1 MIQNTMTNASN
12 VTNYIYARLNDVG
25 SATNEVRPL
34 ISIKSQQTE
43 KILNFMASVVTTTNE
58 NRYTQMSY
66 TINNAGFDL
75 PLVGLIKLG
84 STDYPLGFYDFTI
97 YQNSS
102 NSNLDPSGL
111 TTTLYT
117 GLLNLI
123 SSTDTT
129 QYKQYTTNDTDTDSV
144 YITL

>member
-1 MIQNTMTNASN
+1 MIQANFVSGNN
-12 VTNYIYARLNDVG
+12 LDNYIYLRLTDKG
-25 SATNEVRPL
+25 SATNVVRPL

-43 KILNFMASVVTTTNE
+43 KILNFIPSLLVLTNE
-58 NRYTQMSY
+58 ERYTQMSY
-66 TINNAGFDL
+66 TIGLLDF
-75 PLVGLIKLG
+75 PVIGLIIVG
-84 STDYPLGFYDFTI
+84 NTDYPFGFYDVTI

-111 TTTLYT
+111 TTKLYT
-117 GLLNLI
+117 GLLNLKPVV
-123 SSTDTT
+123 DTT

>member
-1 MIQNTMTNASN
+1 MIQATFSSGANIDNF
-12 VTNYIYARLNDVG
+12 IYLRLNDLG
-25 SATNEVRPL
+25 SATNFIRPL

-43 KILNFMASVVTTTNE
+43 KILNFMASLVTVTNE
-58 NRYTQMSY
+58 NRYTEMKY
-66 TINNAGFDL
+66 TIGTTDL
-75 PLVGLIKLG
+75 PLLGLIILG
-84 STDYPLGFYDFTI
+84 TTDYPFGFYDVTI

-117 GLLNLI
+117 GLLNLR
-123 SSTDTT
+123 SLVDTT
-129 QYKQYTTNDTDTDSV
+129 QYTSYTINDSDTDSV

>member
-1 MIQNTMTNASN
+1 MTQNFLS
-12 VTNYIYARLNDVG
+12 IYA
-25 SATNEVRPL
+25 
-34 ISIKSQQTE
+34 KSF
-43 KILNFMASVVTTTNE
+43 NW
-58 NRYTQMSY
+58 
-66 TINNAGFDL
+66 AGFFL
-75 PLVGLIKLG
+75 TK
-84 STDYPLGFYDFTI
+84 TI

-117 GLLNLI
+117 GLLNLT

>member
-1 MIQNTMTNASN
+1 MIQSIFVSGNNLD
-12 VTNYIYARLNDVG
+12 NYIYLRLNDKG
-25 SATNEVRPL
+25 SATNVLRPL
-34 ISIKSQQTE
+34 VSIKSQQTE
-43 KILNFMASVVTTTNE
+43 KILNFIPSVVVVTNE
-58 NRYTQMSY
+58 ERYTQMSY
-66 TINNAGFDL
+66 TIGLLDF
-75 PLVGLIKLG
+75 PVIGLIIVG
-84 STDYPLGFYDFTI
+84 NTDYPFGFYDVTI

-117 GLLNLI
+117 GLLNLRP
-123 SSTDTT
+123 SVDTT

>member
-1 MIQNTMTNASN
+1 MIQATFSSGANIDNF
-12 VTNYIYARLNDVG
+12 IYLRLTDVG
-25 SATNEVRPL
+25 SATNAIRPL

-66 TINNAGFDL
+66 TINNAGLDL
-75 PLVGLIKLG
+75 PLLGLIVLG
-84 STDYPLGFYDFTI
+84 NTNYPLGFYDVTI

-117 GLLNLI
+117 GLLNLT
-123 SSTDTT
+123 SSIDTT